1 MGQNETKPEAAGD
14 LQVEKAEVKK
24 DSGNWVFEEDII
36 DVFDDDEVGSYVKAD
51 GPESNVDEYRPES
64 LRSDSGFGDVE
75 DEIEICS
82 EGDDEAGGLE
92 IIDMRTSPGLS
103 LPEMTPDQLFRCD
116 HVQMVARTKRNPVG
130 SKSKRCKF
138 KGSSVEILRK
148 HKDFF
153 HSDALKKDEVER
165 KENDSENM
173 FPCSDCVLVFSHEW
187 KLRVSEIGVN
197 TATIFFR

>member
-1 MGQNETKPEAAGD
+1 MGQNESKPEAAGD

-51 GPESNVDEYRPES
+51 GPESNVDESRPES

-103 LPEMTPDQLFRCD
+103 LPEKTPDQLFRCD

-173 FPCSDCVLVFSHEW
+173 FPCSDCDLVFSHEW